1 VRGRQ
6 ITGSIR
12 VLGYGAGF
20 NGDGEVV
27 DGGVGGARIP
37 LRAEVLARPRGLF
50 WRYLVGRGEGEA
62 VGDGYELVFG
72 PRVGVVV
79 EALPEGRQSSLN
91 LQRVSGGGAP
101 VKDGKRTCSWRT
113 MGLLK
118 SSGPV

>member
-6 ITGSIR
+6 IAGSIR

-20 NGDGEVV
+20 NGDGKVV
-27 DGGVGGARIP
+27 DGGVGGARVP
-37 LRAEVLARPRGLF
+37 LRAEVLARPWGLF
-50 WRYLVGRGEGEA
+50 WWYLVGRGEGEA

-91 LQRVSGGGAP
+91 LQHVSGGGGGAP
-101 VKDGKRTCSWRT
+101 ERDGNVPAAGARWAC
-113 MGLLK
+113 
-118 SSGPV
+118 